1 MAKFCTKCGKPLE
14 DGKKCD
20 CEKENKT
27 EEQVVENNLV
37 DGSLDI
43 FKRIFVNPLKTVKKY
58 ANGNNNLTLS
68 LILSLINIIIFGLFF
83 YFLLNSLAEGLMSNI
98 LGIGLSL
105 GAEIDFMKTF
115 FAGILGMALALLLIA
130 SITTLFA
137 SVIFKGKGTFKD
149 YITLTGIITPI
160 SSAALIVAIICS
172 FISYKLAL
180 AIAFIGAVIY
190 FVTFVQSM
198 IDIYKVNKER
208 ISYIVAITIASTYII
223 AIFVTYKLLEAIYM

>member
-20 CEKENKT
+20 CEKETKN
-27 EEQVVENNLV
+27 EEQSVENNLV

-43 FKRIFVNPLKTVKKY
+43 FKNIFVNPLKTVKKY
-58 ANGNNNLTLS
+58 VHTENLTLS
-68 LILSLINIIIFGLFF
+68 LILSLINVIVFGLFF
-83 YFLLNSLAEGLMSNI
+83 YFLLNSFVKGAVSSI
-98 LGIGLSL
+98 IGISLSSSTN
-105 GAEIDFMKTF
+105 IDFMKTF
-115 FAGILGMALALLLIA
+115 FAGIVGMALGLLLIA
-130 SITTLFA
+130 AITTLFA
-137 SVIFKGKGTFKD
+137 SVIFKGKGSFKD
-149 YITLTGIITPI
+149 YLTLTGVITPI
-160 SSAALIVAIICS
+160 STGALIVAIICS

-180 AIAFIGAVIY
+180 AVAFIGAIIY

-223 AIFVTYKLLEAIYM
+223 AIFATYKLLEAIYL